1 MVEMDTYTPSEP
13 RIRYWQS
20 AGEDQRVLLVMGFG
34 MRGQIWQP
42 QIDGLGSSYRLAW
55 YDHRGLGDSD
65 KGQSSRWSIQDMAKD
80 ACRVL
85 DALGWSRCHLVGVSM
100 GGMIAQEMVLHQEE
114 RFASLSLLV
123 THGGGSPLKTV
134 PGQQGIRAF
143 LSSFFARGE
152 GKAKALEALLYPDTF
167 LQSTDRAKLRSRIR
181 KRIER
186 PAPPATLLAQL
197 MAVFGHDTLKRI
209 GRIAVPTQIIK
220 ATEDILVSPTF
231 SDELKRALPLAQL
244 YRVEGAGHGV
254 IFQCADQIN
263 ALLTAHIEKNRF

>member
-1 MVEMDTYTPSEP
+1 MADMKTYTSSEP

-42 QIDGLGSSYRLAW
+42 QIDGLGASYRLAW
-55 YDHRGLGDSD
+55 YDHRGLGDSE
-65 KGQSSRWSIQDMAKD
+65 KGPASRWSIRDMAED
-80 ACRVL
+80 AYRVL

-100 GGMIAQEMVLHQEE
+100 GGMIAQEMVLNQEE

-123 THGGGSPLKTV
+123 THGGGSPLKTL
-134 PGQQGIRAF
+134 PGQRGMRAF
-143 LSSFFARGE
+143 MRSFLARGE
-152 GKAKALEALLYPDTF
+152 GKAKALEALLYPDAF
-167 LQSTDRAKLRSRIR
+167 LECTDRARLRSRIR

-197 MAVFGHDTLKRI
+197 MAVFGHNSLERI

-220 ATEDILVSPTF
+220 ATEDILVSPRF
-231 SDELKRALPLAQL
+231 SDELKRAIPLAQL
-244 YRVEGAGHGV
+244 YRMEGAGHGV
-254 IFQCADQIN
+254 IFQCADRIN
-263 ALLTAHIEKNRF
+263 ALLAAHIERNRF